1 MLYAVTVFFYRRNRI
16 SVSSATGG
24 LEVLKDHNFGIVIV
38 IGLKV
43 LRRLPSNGSIPD
55 GVIGIFQ

>member
-1 MLYAVTVFFYRRNRI
+1 
-16 SVSSATGG
+16 VSSATGG
-24 LEVLKDHNFGIVIV
+24 LEVLKDHNFGIIIV

-43 LRRLPSNGSIPD
+43 FRRLPSSGSIPD